1 MISASV
7 PLPKTLTSKTPTV
20 EFLGATKFYGKISA
34 VSNLSFSLYPGE
46 LFGFL
51 GPNGAGK
58 TTAMKMTVGLVRPT
72 FGKIKVCGYD
82 VQVDSIASKRLVGFV
97 PDSPYIYDSL
107 TGREFLHYCAGL
119 YKIGPVETVARVE
132 ELMALFHIGAWAD
145 KRAGEY
151 SHGMK
156 QRVVMASAFLHHPK
170 VILIDE
176 PMVGLDPAG
185 VRLIK
190 EILRKFASRG
200 GTVFLSTHTLSVAE
214 ELCDRIGI
222 IKSGR
227 MLTIGS
233 LAEVMKGGD
242 RLEDFFLAL
251 TGDGGIR

>member
-1 MISASV
+1 
-7 PLPKTLTSKTPTV
+7 
-20 EFLGATKFYGKISA
+20 
-34 VSNLSFSLYPGE
+34 
-46 LFGFL
+46 
-51 GPNGAGK
+51 
-58 TTAMKMTVGLVRPT
+58 
-72 FGKIKVCGYD
+72 
-82 VQVDSIASKRLVGFV
+82 
-97 PDSPYIYDSL
+97 
-107 TGREFLHYCAGL
+107 
-119 YKIGPVETVARVE
+119 
-132 ELMALFHIGAWAD
+132 
-145 KRAGEY
+145 
-151 SHGMK
+151 
-156 QRVVMASAFLHHPK
+156 MASAFLHHPK

>member
-1 MISASV
+1 MV
-7 PLPKTLTSKTPTV
+7 
-20 EFLGATKFYGKISA
+20 
-34 VSNLSFSLYPGE
+34 
-46 LFGFL
+46 
-51 GPNGAGK
+51 
-58 TTAMKMTVGLVRPT
+58 VGLARPT
-72 FGKIKVCGYD
+72 SGKVKVCGYD
-82 VQVDSIASKRLVGFV
+82 VQTEAIDSRQMVGFV

-119 YKIGPVETVARVE
+119 YKVKPVETVARVE
-132 ELMALFHIGAWAD
+132 ELMAMFHIGAWAD

-170 VILIDE
+170 VLLIDE

-185 VRLIK
+185 VRLVK
-190 EILRKFASRG
+190 EILRKFTSRG

-222 IKSGR
+222 IKSGH
-227 MLTIGS
+227 LLKIGS
-233 LAEVMKGGD
+233 LAEVNKAGD

-251 TGDGGIR
+251 TGEGGWR